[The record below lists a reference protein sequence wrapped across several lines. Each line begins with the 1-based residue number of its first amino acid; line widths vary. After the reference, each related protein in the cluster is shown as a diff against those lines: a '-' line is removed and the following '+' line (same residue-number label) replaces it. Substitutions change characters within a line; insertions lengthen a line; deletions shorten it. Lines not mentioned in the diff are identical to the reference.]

1 MAKNTVLTNLSSVGT
16 KNLGTMQNPIENIM
30 HCIGA
35 RFFYLQLI
43 YIGVQFLY
51 LRYSMTGP
59 LGRGTVQILHCSFRI
74 KMR

>member
-1 MAKNTVLTNLSSVGT
+1 
-16 KNLGTMQNPIENIM
+16 MQNSNENTIALA
-30 HCIGA
+30 A

-59 LGRGTVQILHCSFRI
+59 VGRGTVQILHCSFRI